1 MTPSKGDV
9 LAHRYRLEESIAMGG
24 MGEVWRA
31 RDLTLDRDIAVKL
44 LRPESAKDV
53 TFAER
58 FRAEAR
64 HSGGLSHP
72 NIGTVHDFG
81 EDDGT
86 PYLVME
92 LLVGEPL
99 SALIRARAPMPQQEV
114 RDILLQ
120 AALALQA
127 AHDAGVVHRDVKPAN
142 IVVDPDG
149 YAKLTDFGIAR
160 ALDEAPMT
168 QTGEVLGTPH
178 YLAPE
183 QAAGS
188 PAGPL
193 SDVYALAVVG
203 YEMLTG
209 RRPFNGE
216 SIVTTALAHL
226 NQPAPQLSDEVGE
239 PLRTTVMAALAKNP
253 SQRPGSAAEFAA
265 ALQLPQGEV
274 PEHLRAGAASAVTP
288 VIVGVPEG
296 LGAEDTLPTSVFP
309 TPGPAGTSGTSA
321 AATGVSAPSHVGAG
335 PHDVPGTRD
344 GLAVHDT
351 RRRAWALP
359 VAAATAVLLA
369 VALMISMT
377 TRGPATTT
385 PTPSR
390 SAPVATST
398 PTAPAAPATAP
409 AVTSTPTVAKVAAPP
424 TRTATTSTR
433 TPVST
438 PVSTPRTTKSVARAP
453 VAPAPPAPSRK
464 AKDKGK
470 GKGGKKP

>member
-1 MTPSKGDV
+1 MTPTQGDV
-9 LAHRYRLEESIAMGG
+9 LAGRYRLEESIAMGG

-31 RDLTLDRDIAVKL
+31 HDVTLDRDVAVKV
-44 LRPESAKDV
+44 LRPDSAQDEG
-53 TFAER
+53 FAER

-86 PYLVME
+86 AFLVME

-99 SALIRARAPMPQQEV
+99 STLIKERAPLPQQEV
-114 RDILLQ
+114 TDILRQ

-160 ALDEAPMT
+160 ALSEAPMT

-183 QAAGS
+183 QAAGR

-216 SIVTTALAHL
+216 SMVTTALAHL
-226 NQPAPQLSDEVGE
+226 SQPAPQLSDEVGE
-239 PLRTTVMAALAKNP
+239 PLRTTVMAALAKDP

-265 ALQLPQGEV
+265 ALELPDGEV

-288 VIVGVPEG
+288 VIAGAPEG
-296 LGAEDTLPTSVFP
+296 LSGDDTLPTSVFLAP
-309 TPGPAGTSGTSA
+309 A
-321 AATGVSAPSHVGAG
+321 AAA
-335 PHDVPGTRD
+335 
-344 GLAVHDT
+344 GLATDPGHDDTEVHDT
-351 RRRAWALP
+351 RRPTWALP
-359 VAAATAVLLA
+359 VAAGVAVLLA
-369 VALMISMT
+369 VALVVSLT
-377 TRGPATTT
+377 SRGNASST

-390 SAPVATST
+390 TTPVAATSTPLAPRATST
-398 PTAPAAPATAP
+398 PTTPKATTRSTMTPAKNTA
-409 AVTSTPTVAKVAAPP
+409 SP
-424 TRTATTSTR
+424 TRTTR
-433 TPVST
+433 TT
-438 PVSTPRTTKSVARAP
+438 VAS
-453 VAPAPPAPSRK
+453 APARPAPGHAGK
-464 AKDKGK
+464 GHGK